1 MADDI
6 STAYTDAVS
15 LINSIPTSTKIR
27 VVSHYDADGISA
39 AGVLC
44 TALYNQGYDFHTS
57 LMRNPFNKGF
67 KRLAEE
73 QNELIIF
80 SDMGSGQIETIEKL
94 GTKVIILDHH
104 QFIRPSKTKDITQ
117 INANAYGINGN
128 YEACGAT
135 LSYRFATALNQ
146 ENSILAPLALAG
158 AIGDKQH
165 IGGIKGFN
173 NQILEVALKDNLLTT
188 RIGSKLYGKNIYDAL
203 YYSIDPFYKN
213 LSGNDP
219 EIKRLLKLLS
229 FTEETSLDSL
239 SEENLKKLNSLLLI
253 RLLDS
258 DVQPTI
264 IDIVFRTRYYAPIL
278 DCELERFADLLDAC
292 GKNGA
297 RSLGLSICLGNTKD
311 IVEAETIEKDYKTKI
326 LKSLQELAT
335 NNFEQTPAFHYFHSD
350 SSSLGGVVAGI
361 AINYAV
367 DNSKPLFS
375 LTHKDHE
382 IHISC
387 RGTQPLVTQGLDLG
401 EAMKTI
407 ATELNGFGGG
417 HKIAAGATIAEDK
430 EQEFLSKV
438 TTIINT
444 QVKPTL

>member
-1 MADDI
+1 MTDDI
-6 STAYTDAVS
+6 SRVYTDAVS
-15 LINSIPTSTKIR
+15 LVKSLPTSTKIR

-39 AGVLC
+39 AGILC
-44 TALYNQGYDFHTS
+44 TALYNQGYDFHAS
-57 LMRNPFNKGF
+57 LMRNPFDKGF

-94 GTKVIILDHH
+94 NTKVIILDHH
-104 QFIRPSKTKDITQ
+104 QFIRPSKTNDIIQ
-117 INANAYGINGN
+117 INANALGINGN

-135 LSYRFATALNQ
+135 LSYRFATTLNT
-146 ENSILAPLALAG
+146 ENKILAPIALAG

-173 NQILEVALKDNLLTT
+173 QQILETALKDKLLTT

-229 FTEETSLDSL
+229 LPEDTSLDSL
-239 SEENLKKLNSLLLI
+239 SEDTVKKINSLLLI
-253 RLLDS
+253 QLLEAE
-258 DVQPTI
+258 VQPTI

-278 DCELERFADLLDAC
+278 HCELERFADLLDAC
-292 GKNGA
+292 GKNDA

-311 IVEAETIEKDYKTKI
+311 ITEAEKIEKDYKTKI
-326 LKSLQELAT
+326 LQELQKLAT
-335 NNFEQTPAFHYFHSD
+335 DTYEHTTAFHYFYSE

-361 AINYAV
+361 AINYVV

-375 LTHKDHE
+375 LTRKDHE

-401 EAMKTI
+401 HAMKTV

-417 HKIAAGATIAEDK
+417 HKIAAGATIAADK
-430 EQEFLSKV
+430 EQEFISKV
-438 TTIINT
+438 TTIINN
-444 QVKPTL
+444 QVKPTP

>member
-1 MADDI
+1 
-6 STAYTDAVS
+6 
-15 LINSIPTSTKIR
+15 
-27 VVSHYDADGISA
+27 
-39 AGVLC
+39 
-44 TALYNQGYDFHTS
+44 
-57 LMRNPFNKGF
+57 
-67 KRLAEE
+67 
-73 QNELIIF
+73 
-80 SDMGSGQIETIEKL
+80 MGSGQIETIEKL
-94 GTKVIILDHH
+94 GTKVIIFDHH
-104 QFIRPSKTKDITQ
+104 QFIRPAKSNDIIQ

-135 LSYRFATALNQ
+135 LCYRFATSLNK
-146 ENSILAPLALAG
+146 ENNILAPMALAG

-173 NQILEVALKDNLLTT
+173 KQILEIALKDNLLTT
-188 RIGSKLYGKNIYDAL
+188 CIGSKLYGKNIYDAL
-203 YYSIDPFYKN
+203 YYSIDPFYKK
-213 LSGNDP
+213 LSGNDS

-229 FTEETSLDSL
+229 LTEDTSIESL
-239 SEENLKKLNSLLLI
+239 SGEKLKKLNSLLLI

-258 DVQPTI
+258 GVQPSI

-311 IVEAETIEKDYKTKI
+311 FVEAETIEKDYKTKI
-326 LKSLQELAT
+326 IKSLKKLAT
-335 NNFEQTPAFHYFHSD
+335 NNYEQTSAFHYFYSD

-361 AINYAV
+361 AINYVV

-375 LTHKDHE
+375 LARKDHE

-387 RGTQPLVTQGLDLG
+387 RGTQPLVAQGLDLG
-401 EAMKTI
+401 QAMKLV

-417 HKIAAGATIAEDK
+417 HKIAAGATITEDN

-444 QVKPTL
+444 QVKSAL